1 MLLLTL
7 LQKNGVVI
15 TPEIRSLIDKFGDP
29 QISDHEKKDFV
40 ERIKFLCGYRTNLF
54 GVYDTDDFTYYPYK
68 YATLEFARKFPE
80 FERLFVEIWI
90 LMNAETVQPYYDR
103 DNRVEYYYYQHRTTS
118 VEITINQDSVKIEIP
133 DILVITIYTLE
144 YFLLSKIGILNLQGC
159 KIRIF
164 YNI

>member
-68 YATLEFARKFPE
+68 YATLKFALKFPE
-80 FERLFVEIWI
+80 FESLFVEIWI
-90 LMNAETVQPYYDR
+90 LMNAEKVKPSYDQYDR
-103 DNRVEYYYYQHRTTS
+103 IEYYYYHHRTIS
-118 VEITINQDSVKIEIP
+118 VEITINENSVKI
-133 DILVITIYTLE
+133 VIRDM
-144 YFLLSKIGILNLQGC
+144 F
-159 KIRIF
+159 
-164 YNI
+164 